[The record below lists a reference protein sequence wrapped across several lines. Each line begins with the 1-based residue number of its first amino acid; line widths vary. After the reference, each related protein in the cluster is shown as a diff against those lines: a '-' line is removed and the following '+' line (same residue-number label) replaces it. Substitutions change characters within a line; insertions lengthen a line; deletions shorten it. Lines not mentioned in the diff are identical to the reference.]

1 MIRKTAILGVSAIAL
16 SLAAAN
22 PALAQDQEPEE
33 IQAPLLSYP
42 PMGIDTELLDSSVN
56 PGDDFFAYVNGKW
69 VAETEIPAD
78 KSSYGAFH
86 ALGEKSQLDVKSLM
100 TQLVEG
106 EGYAAGST
114 EQRLVDAYNAY
125 MDVEAIN
132 AKGLAPAQP
141 YLNEIYAA
149 NTLDQMVELFAKP
162 GFSSMVGASVTVDR
176 KDPESYIVSI
186 GFDGMGLPDR
196 DYYLVDSERNQEIR
210 TKYKEYLSFLFGKL
224 GYEDPAA
231 AAEAVYSFE
240 LATAALEWDRVAL
253 RNADLTYQKH
263 DRAGILALAGD
274 FPLAKL
280 LEAGGYG
287 DVDTFVTSQVPPTA
301 EEAAEMG
308 LDAKMLSGIGGGLP
322 AFIDLVEKT
331 PVATLQAFMAK
342 NFLDANASILPSD
355 IYDAKFAFF
364 STTLSGIEQQQP
376 RWKMAINTVQ
386 GMLGEQLGKA
396 YAERYFPSENK
407 AAMSELVEN
416 LRTALSQS
424 VTEIDWMGE
433 ATKEEAQAKLA
444 SFNPKI
450 GYPDEFENYEGLTIV
465 ADSPLANKM
474 ASAEWYKQ
482 DNLSK
487 LGKPVDKTEWGI
499 LPQTVNAYYNAV
511 FNEIVFPAAILQQP
525 FFALTAD
532 PAVNYGAI
540 GAVIGHEMG
549 HGFDDQGSKFDAAGA
564 QRNWWTDEDRA
575 NFDKRTTALAGQYDQ
590 FCPYDEGKTC
600 VNGKFTLGENI
611 GDVGGLSMA
620 YRAYRLS
627 LDGKEAPVING
638 LTGDQ
643 RFYIAWAQVWR
654 GMVRE
659 NYGRQMLQVDPHSP
673 YVARVNYTLRNQ
685 DAWYKA
691 FNVTEDDALYLA
703 PEDRVKIW

>member
-22 PALAQDQEPEE
+22 PALAQDQESEE

-42 PMGIDTELLDSSVN
+42 PMGIDTELLDTSVD

-125 MDVEAIN
+125 MDVDAIN
-132 AKGLAPAQP
+132 AKGLVPAQP

-162 GFSSMVGASVTVDR
+162 GFSSMVGAGVTVDR

-287 DVDTFVTSQVPPTA
+287 DVDRFVTSQVPPTA

>member
-22 PALAQDQEPEE
+22 PALAQTQEPEE
-33 IQAPLLSYP
+33 IQAPLLTYP
-42 PMGIDTELLDSSVN
+42 PMGIDTDLLDASVD

-69 VAETEIPAD
+69 VAETEIPGD

-86 ALGEKSQLDVKSLM
+86 ALGEKSQLDVRTLM
-100 TQLVEG
+100 NELVAG
-106 EGYAAGST
+106 EGYAPGST

-125 MDVEAIN
+125 MDIDAIN
-132 AKGLAPAQP
+132 AKGLAPARP
-141 YLNEIYAA
+141 YLDQIYAA
-149 NTLDQMVELFAKP
+149 NTLGEMAKLFAKP
-162 GFSSMVGASVTVDR
+162 GFPSMVGAGVTVDR

-196 DYYLVDSERNQEIR
+196 DYYLVDNERNQEIR

-224 GYEDPAA
+224 GYEDPVA

-263 DRAGILALAGD
+263 DRAAILGIAGD
-274 FPLAKL
+274 FPLAAM
-280 LEAGGYG
+280 LEAGGLG
-287 DVDTFVTSQVPPTA
+287 NVDAFVTSQIPPSPEQA
-301 EEAAEMG
+301 QEMG
-308 LDAKMLSGIGGGLP
+308 LDAKTMSGIGGGLP
-322 AFIDLVEKT
+322 AFMDLLERT
-331 PVATLQAFMAK
+331 PIATLQAFMAK
-342 NFLDANASILPSD
+342 SMLDSYASILPSD

-364 STTLSGIEQQQP
+364 STTLSGVKQQQP
-376 RWKMAINTVQ
+376 RWKMALGSVE

-396 YAERYFPSENK
+396 YAERYFPAENK
-407 AAMSELVEN
+407 AAMKDLVEN

-424 VTEIDWMGE
+424 VDEIDWMGDE
-433 ATKEEAQAKLA
+433 TKKEAQAKLA

-450 GYPDEFENYEGLTIV
+450 GYPDKFESYDGLVIDPT
-465 ADSPLANKM
+465 SPLANSM
-474 ASAEWYKQ
+474 SSAAWYKK

-499 LPQTVNAYYNAV
+499 LPQTVNAYYNPV

-564 QRNWWTDEDRA
+564 QRNWWTEEDRA
-575 NFDKRTTALAGQYDQ
+575 NFDTRTTALAGQYDQ
-590 FCPYDEGKTC
+590 YCPYDDGKTC

-643 RFYIAWAQVWR
+643 RFFIAWAQVWR

-659 NYGRQMLQVDPHSP
+659 NFGRQMLQVDPHSP

-691 FNVTEDDALYLA
+691 FNVTADDDLYLA